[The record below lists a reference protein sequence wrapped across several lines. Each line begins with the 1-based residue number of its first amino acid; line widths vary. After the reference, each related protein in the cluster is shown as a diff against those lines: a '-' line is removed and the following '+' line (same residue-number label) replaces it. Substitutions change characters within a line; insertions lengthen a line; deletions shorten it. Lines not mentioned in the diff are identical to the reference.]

1 MRPVEAAMDRERRF
15 TGAASHELRTPLT
28 ALRGEIEVTLRRER
42 TPGEYAATL
51 RRMEG
56 LVARM
61 SGVVEG
67 LLVLT
72 RARSGHLLV
81 GAGTFTVEELG
92 RAIDEVIR
100 LLPGSERVA
109 FTCSATE
116 AMAVAGDSLLVALA
130 VRNLV
135 ENALVHAPGSGV
147 RVTLSSAD
155 GRGVRCD
162 VEDTGPGLPVE
173 VEAGRDGILSSSRSG
188 GAGLG
193 LSIAR
198 AIVEAHG
205 GEVRLANRAEG
216 GCIAS
221 IRLPASPGSG
231 RLSGQE

>member
-1 MRPVEAAMDRERRF
+1 
-15 TGAASHELRTPLT
+15 
-28 ALRGEIEVTLRRER
+28 
-42 TPGEYAATL
+42 
-51 RRMEG
+51 
-56 LVARM
+56 M

-135 ENALVHAPGSGV
+135 ENALVHAQGSGV
-147 RVTLSSAD
+147 RVTLAPVE
-155 GRGVRCD
+155 GLEVRCD
-162 VEDTGPGLPVE
+162 VEDSGLGIPAE
-173 VEAGRDGILSSSRSG
+173 VEARRDGMLSSNRSG

-198 AIVEAHG
+198 AIVEAHS
-205 GEVRLANRAEG
+205 GELRLANRAEG

-231 RLSGQE
+231 RVTGQE